1 MWIPAVQVDGIL
13 TGTEGGGGILVDY
26 ALSWQED
33 RGWNRNCWHV
43 NFLKEIGSGPQILQR
58 RHWAFILLTLS
69 VFVPKPAVSVAGVLV
84 HTLGPWWEGP
94 SLIVTLGMWIHQIH
108 NCLSSKLK
116 LVLKLPMFLSIPAL
130 TPPHLPP
137 CGTCTVNLHY
147 PYCTFLRLL
156 DNEDRHDSS
165 SMTML

>member
-94 SLIVTLGMWIHQIH
+94 SLIVTLRMWIHQIH

-116 LVLKLPMFLSIPAL
+116 LVLKLPMFPVSPRTSEHSSTD
-130 TPPHLPP
+130 TP
-137 CGTCTVNLHY
+137 
-147 PYCTFLRLL
+147 R
-156 DNEDRHDSS
+156 SS
-165 SMTML
+165 SMWNLYREFALSLLYVLEAAG